1 MSRSA
6 MTPEG
11 PDSGAPVREN
21 GRPARRVRRTATA
34 GTATAAATAAA
45 TAGTASAPAGAEAG
59 GTAVIGGT
67 RPVAPEL
74 APPRR
79 RPWLL
84 VVAAVVVLG
93 LLAASLAIG
102 VYDITGNDFGSE
114 MFWITRVPRTLALVL
129 AGAAMATSG
138 LVMQML
144 TQNRFVD
151 ATTSGTTEWAAL
163 GLLLSA
169 LLLPGL
175 GLVGKMVIASCF
187 AFVGAMLFMLILRR
201 IVIRTTLVVPLIG
214 IMLGAIVSSLTTFLA
229 AQFNLLQML
238 GTWFMGSFTAV
249 VRGRYEVLWV
259 VAVVTILVFLMADRI
274 TVAGLGKD
282 VATSVGVRYEAILI
296 GGTALVAV
304 AAGVTTV
311 VVGFLPLLGL
321 VVPNIVSMIRGDNV
335 RSNLPW
341 VCLGG
346 IALVVVCDIIGRLI
360 IMPFEIPVS
369 MVLGLVG
376 AVVFVTLLLRQRER

>member
-1 MSRSA
+1 

>member
-1 MSRSA
+1 MSQKPTA
-6 MTPEG
+6 VPQGGDT
-11 PDSGAPVREN
+11 GAPTHES
-21 GRPARRVRRTATA
+21 GRPGGRLHGMGRMSPGAPRR
-34 GTATAAATAAA
+34 
-45 TAGTASAPAGAEAG
+45 AGADAVRGSAG
-59 GTAVIGGT
+59 GAVVVGGT
-67 RPVAPEL
+67 RLVAPEV
-74 APPRR
+74 APPKR

-84 VVAAVVVLG
+84 AVAILVVLG
-93 LLAASLAIG
+93 LLLASLAVG
-102 VYDITGNDFGSE
+102 VYDISGSDFGSE

-163 GLLLSA
+163 GLLLTA
-169 LLLPGL
+169 LLLPDA

-259 VAVVTILVFLMADRI
+259 VALVTLLVFLMADRI

-296 GGTALVAV
+296 GGTALVAI

-346 IALVVVCDIIGRLI
+346 IALVVICDLIGRTI

-376 AVVFVTLLLRQRER
+376 AVVFITLLLRQRRAV

>member
-1 MSRSA
+1 MSPGVEPAAAGDGR
-6 MTPEG
+6 E
-11 PDSGAPVREN
+11 SGAVVRGGE
-21 GRPARRVRRTATA
+21 GPARRTR
-34 GTATAAATAAA
+34 
-45 TAGTASAPAGAEAG
+45 S
-59 GTAVIGGT
+59 IGGT
-67 RPVAPEL
+67 RAVAPEL
-74 APPRR
+74 APPPRR
-79 RPWLL
+79 RWLL
-84 VVAAVVVLG
+84 IAAILLVLG
-93 LLAASLAIG
+93 MLAASLAVG
-102 VYDITGNDFGSE
+102 VYDISGQEFGSE
-114 MFWITRVPRTLALVL
+114 MFWITRVPRTVALVL
-129 AGAAMATSG
+129 SGAAMATSG

-169 LLLPGL
+169 LLVPDL
-175 GLVGKMVIASCF
+175 GLVGRMAVASGF
-187 AFVGAMLFMLILRR
+187 AFAGAMVFMLILRR

-214 IMLGAIVSSLTTFLA
+214 IMLGAIISSLTTFLA
-229 AQFNLLQML
+229 VQFNLLQML

-259 VAVVTILVFLMADRI
+259 AAIVTLLVFVMADRI

-311 VVGFLPLLGL
+311 VVGFLPLIGL
-321 VVPNIVSMIRGDNV
+321 VVPNVVSMIRGDHV

-346 IALVVVCDIIGRLI
+346 VALVVACDLIGRVI

-376 AVVFVTLLLRQRER
+376 SVVFIALLLRQRRIL

>member
-1 MSRSA
+1 MTSAPESTPGDGGGASARS
-6 MTPEG
+6 
-11 PDSGAPVREN
+11 S
-21 GRPARRVRRTATA
+21 GRPARRSPRP
-34 GTATAAATAAA
+34 AAATP
-45 TAGTASAPAGAEAG
+45 TAPAAPAAPRGVE
-59 GTAVIGGT
+59 VVGGT

-79 RPWLL
+79 RPWALAAAVL
-84 VVAAVVVLG
+84 VVAA
-93 LLAASLAIG
+93 LLAASLAVG
-102 VYDITGNDFGSE
+102 AYDLAGGEFGSE
-114 MFWITRVPRTLALVL
+114 MFWITRVPRTAALVL

-163 GLLLSA
+163 GLLLTT
-169 LLLPGL
+169 LLVPAA
-175 GLVGKMVIASCF
+175 GLVAKMAVASGF

-201 IVIRTTLVVPLIG
+201 IVIRTTLVVPLVG
-214 IMLGAIVSSLTTFLA
+214 IMLGAVVSSVTTFIA
-229 AQFNLLQML
+229 AQTNLLQML

-249 VRGRYEVLWV
+249 VRGRYEVLWIV
-259 VAVVTILVFLMADRI
+259 GVVTVLVFLLADRI

-282 VATSVGVRYEAILI
+282 VATSVGLRYETVLVT
-296 GGTALVAV
+296 GTALVAV

-311 VVGFLPLLGL
+311 VVGLLPLIGL
-321 VVPNIVSMIRGDNV
+321 VVPNLVSLARGDHV

-346 IALVVVCDIIGRLI
+346 IALVAVCDLAGRLI

-369 MVLGLVG
+369 MMLGLVG
-376 AVVFVTLLLRQRER
+376 SAVFIAMLLRQRRALGG